1 MVEEGDNVGWTAPT
15 SAREPEDARGGAAT
29 WAARAAMAVAGP
41 GWRLGMTGG
50 VHGSHLSEGER
61 EGKTREGGK
70 ADFAGKWGNGPT
82 AQEEREETRGPREG
96 KEGLGRK
103 WPKGD
108 GGRFYLFSF
117 YFN

>member
-1 MVEEGDNVGWTAPT
+1 MDHVCTRAGAWRRAEEAASW
-15 SAREPEDARGGAAT
+15 GGSGGHGGS
-29 WAARAAMAVAGP
+29 WS
-41 GWRLGMTGG
+41 WRKGMTGG
-50 VHGSHLSEGER
+50 VHGSHLSERER
-61 EGKTREGGK
+61 EGRTREGGK

-82 AQEEREETRGPREG
+82 AQEEREEARGPREG

-117 YFN
+117 YFI